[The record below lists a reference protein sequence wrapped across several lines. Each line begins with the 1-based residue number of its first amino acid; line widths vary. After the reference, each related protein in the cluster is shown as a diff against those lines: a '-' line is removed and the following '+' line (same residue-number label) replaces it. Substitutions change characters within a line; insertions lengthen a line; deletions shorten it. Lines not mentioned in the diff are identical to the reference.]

1 MANLKIQ
8 KNNHKKRGKNSRKEN
23 GQRRRDSF
31 AVTRHTSLRT
41 RTYIS
46 SRLSL
51 LFGWRVK
58 RRPESYVVP
67 TQTRGLK
74 ASLRVQ
80 NVCVTAPLK
89 GPQVQIRTTGLGV
102 KGINAKRNFRVTF
115 YGKKNNELLE
125 NFCITHFVLRHLPPP
140 PTPYALFSC
149 LWDGSATRNNPTLPF
164 STPEPVF
171 FGGLCCGG
179 DKGEALGSTMLA
191 YKHDLSPSCFLSFF
205 PSSNIYL

>member
-140 PTPYALFSC
+140 PHPLC
-149 LWDGSATRNNPTLPF
+149 TL
-164 STPEPVF
+164 
-171 FGGLCCGG
+171 
-179 DKGEALGSTMLA
+179 
-191 YKHDLSPSCFLSFF
+191 FLSMGR
-205 PSSNIYL
+205 